1 MRRMLWRELSL
12 VNSADVLQD
21 AVAGAGGGPKS
32 ELVLSCRVFWEMFV
46 FGHNNRKDEIY
57 IKVRAVCIA
66 SSKLCK
72 G

>member
-1 MRRMLWRELSL
+1 MLWRELSL

-21 AVAGAGGGPKS
+21 SGGGGNQS

-57 IKVRAVCIA
+57 IKVRVVCIA

>member
-1 MRRMLWRELSL
+1 MTSKQCRCASGCCRGW
-12 VNSADVLQD
+12 
-21 AVAGAGGGPKS
+21 GGEPKS

-57 IKVRAVCIA
+57 IKARAVCIA